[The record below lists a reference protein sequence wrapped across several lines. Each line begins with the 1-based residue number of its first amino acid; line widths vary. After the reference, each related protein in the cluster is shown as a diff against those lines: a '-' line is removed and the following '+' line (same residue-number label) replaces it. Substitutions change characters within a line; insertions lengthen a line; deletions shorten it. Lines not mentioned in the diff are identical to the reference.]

1 MIVIILFV
9 NMMIIMQIV
18 NLNFWGWKMGSSQK
32 QKADNHDRLLAI
44 AAKEFRTKG
53 LGGLSVA
60 ELMSAAGLTHGGFY
74 SHFASREAL
83 VTEALDRA
91 FDDARHDLFQEF
103 NPRQDNALEAFIGTY
118 LSPMHRDDPG
128 RGCVLATLS
137 TDVQHSDEETRAL
150 YTRRFKTYVD
160 EVAALIGGDGKEDAH
175 AEAMAIL
182 SMLAGAVVISRA
194 LNNDSLSRKV
204 LRNARI
210 LLTEWRGRKK
220 T

>member
-1 MIVIILFV
+1 
-9 NMMIIMQIV
+9 
-18 NLNFWGWKMGSSQK
+18 MGSSQK
-32 QKADNHDRLLAI
+32 QKAENHDRLLAI

-53 LGGLSVA
+53 LDGLSVA

-103 NPRQDNALEAFIGTY
+103 NPKRGNALEAFIATY

-128 RGCVLATLS
+128 RGCVLASLS
-137 TDVQHSDEETRAL
+137 TDIQHSDEDTRAL
-150 YTRRFKTYVD
+150 FTHRFRTYVD
-160 EVAALIGGDGKEDAH
+160 EVAALISGDGEEDAH

-204 LRNARI
+204 LKNARR
-210 LLTEWRGRKK
+210 LLTEWRARKK
-220 T
+220 A

>member
-1 MIVIILFV
+1 
-9 NMMIIMQIV
+9 
-18 NLNFWGWKMGSSQK
+18 MGSSQQ
-32 QKADNHDRLLAI
+32 QKADNHERLLAI

-53 LGGLSVA
+53 LDGLSVA

-74 SHFASREAL
+74 THFASREAL
-83 VTEALDRA
+83 VTEALDKA
-91 FDDARHDLFQEF
+91 FDDARRDLFQEF
-103 NPRQDNALEAFIGTY
+103 NPKQDNPLEAFIGTY

-137 TDVQHSDEETRAL
+137 TDVQHSNDETRAL
-150 YTRRFKTYVD
+150 YTQRFKTYVD
-160 EVAALIGGDGKEDAH
+160 EIAALIGGDDKEDTH

-204 LRNARI
+204 LKNARN
-210 LLTEWRGRKK
+210 LLTAWRGRKK
-220 T
+220 A

>member
-1 MIVIILFV
+1 
-9 NMMIIMQIV
+9 
-18 NLNFWGWKMGSSQK
+18 MGSSRK
-32 QKADNHDRLLAI
+32 QKAENHDRLLDI
-44 AAKEFRTKG
+44 AAKQFRSKG
-53 LGGLSVA
+53 LDGLSVA

-103 NPRQDNALEAFIGTY
+103 DPKQDNAIEAFIGTY

-160 EVAALIGGDGKEDAH
+160 EVAALIGGDDRQDSQ

-182 SMLAGAVVISRA
+182 STLAGAVVISRA

-204 LRNARI
+204 LKNARTR
-210 LLTEWRGRKK
+210 LTEWRARKK
-220 T
+220 S